1 MASMIERVAATEA
14 EAAQIVRE
22 ATERAR
28 AAVAEAERD
37 AQEAAAKARENAREM
52 LRKSA
57 EADRLEGEA
66 CMQRI
71 RAEGASASEASC
83 KAARAR
89 IPDAAAF
96 ILSEVTK

>member
-57 EADRLEGEA
+57 EADRLECSGSVRKA
-66 CMQRI
+66 LRRQRLLARQRG
-71 RAEGASASEASC
+71 RASRMRRHLFSA
-83 KAARAR
+83 R
-89 IPDAAAF
+89 
-96 ILSEVTK
+96 